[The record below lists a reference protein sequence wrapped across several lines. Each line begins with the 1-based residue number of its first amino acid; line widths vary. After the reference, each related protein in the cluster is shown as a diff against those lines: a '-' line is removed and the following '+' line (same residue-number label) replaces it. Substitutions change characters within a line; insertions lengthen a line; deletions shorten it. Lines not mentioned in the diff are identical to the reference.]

1 MSLANTF
8 GIVLSTPIS
17 GEIIESNTVVNI
29 QNNADSDYEFARRNI
44 RQLVATASQAATE
57 ASLIASSSQHA
68 NAFVAASQVLKV
80 ALDANKD
87 LMTVSKQRVDIA
99 MADGSGRKLDGS
111 NVTNNNLFVGTTADF
126 IKMIKEKKS
135 EDNGTE

>member
-17 GEIIESNTVVNI
+17 GEIIESNTHVNV
-29 QNNADSDYEFARRNI
+29 QHNADNDYEFARKNI
-44 RQLVATASQAATE
+44 RQLVATAAQAATE
-57 ASLIASSSQHA
+57 ASLIASSSQLA

-87 LMTVSKQRVDIA
+87 LMTISKQRVDIA

>member
-1 MSLANTF
+1 MTCSSQVVFLSGYSGTGKSALIETF
-8 GIVLSTPIS
+8 VQQQQQQSKS
-17 GEIIESNTVVNI
+17 AHYQS
-29 QNNADSDYEFARRNI
+29 AA
-44 RQLVATASQAATE
+44 QAATE
-57 ASLIASSSQHA
+57 ASLIASSSQLA

-87 LMTVSKQRVDIA
+87 LMTISKQRVDIA